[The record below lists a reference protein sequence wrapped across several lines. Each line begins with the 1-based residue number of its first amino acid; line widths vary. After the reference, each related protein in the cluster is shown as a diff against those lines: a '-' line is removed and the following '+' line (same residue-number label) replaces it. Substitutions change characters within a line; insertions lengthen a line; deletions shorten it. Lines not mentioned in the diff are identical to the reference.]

1 MPIFK
6 RLVPEKD
13 FQVFVLTTLEN
24 PPIYIFLKWNN
35 VSLKRPPDAFKY
47 QSTFFL
53 YILCNCKQKF
63 SYSYYKKEHAT
74 ISKCPFIETL
84 QVVFRGS
91 TTNINFLLN
100 VIRREKK
107 VEDNFPKLST
117 EDCFN

>member
-13 FQVFVLTTLEN
+13 SQVFVLTTLEN

-84 QVVFRGS
+84 QVVFQV
-91 TTNINFLLN
+91 ILLTL
-100 VIRREKK
+100 IS
-107 VEDNFPKLST
+107 F
-117 EDCFN
+117 